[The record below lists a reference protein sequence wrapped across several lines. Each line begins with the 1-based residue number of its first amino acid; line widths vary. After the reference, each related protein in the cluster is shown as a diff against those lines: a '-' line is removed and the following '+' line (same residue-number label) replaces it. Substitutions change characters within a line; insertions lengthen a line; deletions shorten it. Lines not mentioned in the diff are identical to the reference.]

1 MCRSWYLIQQMQGKK
16 LTRVKDIVAENI
28 SSLYKTAIAEIAR
41 KDAQCKELQSRCA
54 PSLLQPLANSP
65 LLIQILIL
73 LALAWLCASVI
84 LLQAGGR
91 ATR

>member
-1 MCRSWYLIQQMQGKK
+1 MQVKK

-41 KDAQCKELQSRCA
+41 KDAQCKELQSR
-54 PSLLQPLANSP
+54 
-65 LLIQILIL
+65 
-73 LALAWLCASVI
+73 VI